1 MTQFFFGYRIDLRL
15 IDSKNNQLASGT
27 VYERAIFSLEEM
39 KVLMQKAIN
48 HTGTEMQPFTFLYRC
63 KPKIYW
69 DYVVSETRAE
79 MNVYGKDSNGQA
91 ASPINTAISGR
102 NCFFI
107 IYFFV
112 LGLFFSARLD
122 PKGHVPTQSPFGE
135 VRFMLPAYML
145 LQPHLNLYFADF
157 YCNSKPHYVTVVVCR
172 EHSDADRLCRRT
184 LLPLAPFD
192 NPFLL
197 FQHST
202 SPTTPVTYS
211 ANRNVWVEI
220 YYTDNV
226 PLSWGHLHH
235 IHTFGV
241 GTSKIGGLPH
251 NKGCRVCNL
260 YPQGPSAA
268 ELVAYPLPEN
278 AEQISVEKAEEM
290 VREAENA
297 ELVDDD
303 GAEGRRTTT
312 DGGERWENGGE
323 VEDGTKTNTDNNRQV
338 PFEELQNRLQ
348 QIERSVGKA
357 ALVAAHSANGSGGD
371 GISSSAQ
378 IFTELVQQIGG
389 FLLEMRKDFNDL
401 NAQIDATETI
411 IWTEQNEEEPTG
423 LELVDEAFADV
434 DALLRDDDDQKIEQC
449 IDVSLSVHETVD
461 ALLSRVHKLEQYG
474 EGEEEEQQTNKQQSR
489 RLRRRSSSSN
499 SSVAVIEE
507 KRHCRRESD

>member
-1 MTQFFFGYRIDLRL
+1 
-15 IDSKNNQLASGT
+15 
-27 VYERAIFSLEEM
+27 
-39 KVLMQKAIN
+39 
-48 HTGTEMQPFTFLYRC
+48 
-63 KPKIYW
+63 
-69 DYVVSETRAE
+69 
-79 MNVYGKDSNGQA
+79 
-91 ASPINTAISGR
+91 
-102 NCFFI
+102 
-107 IYFFV
+107 
-112 LGLFFSARLD
+112 
-122 PKGHVPTQSPFGE
+122 
-135 VRFMLPAYML
+135 MLPAYML

-303 GAEGRRTTT
+303 GEEGRRTTT